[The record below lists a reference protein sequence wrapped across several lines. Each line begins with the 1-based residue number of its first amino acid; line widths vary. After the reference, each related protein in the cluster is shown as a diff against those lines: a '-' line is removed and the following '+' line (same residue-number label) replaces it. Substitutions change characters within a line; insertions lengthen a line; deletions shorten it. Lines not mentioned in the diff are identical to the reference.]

1 MQKVELPPVKTS
13 YYMSNLTLNEE
24 IVFEV
29 SANTIIGEGE
39 KTHSVSTA
47 PQEKGTRKR
56 CYLKIKVNV
65 DLSQTCA
72 LSVQITHIWN
82 QFFHNIIIILY
93 YYILLLILI
102 ISYQYWSEI
111 LLAVAARIASFSA
124 VMLIPWQH
132 TLTLQCLAVGDPS
145 PGIQWKIR

>member
-82 QFFHNIIIILY
+82 QFFHNII
-93 YYILLLILI
+93 
-102 ISYQYWSEI
+102 SYQYWSEI